1 MVLTTD
7 WRRDVCRL
15 IREADLADIKRHD
28 DVASYY
34 AVAQNKIVQAI
45 REYFL
50 HGTPMGRNEVE
61 HIVSMEL
68 QDVTKSWDRLQRLVD
83 SICSR
88 LAIEF

>member
-7 WRRDVCRL
+7 WRKDVCRL
-15 IREADLADIKRHD
+15 VREADLADIKRHD

-34 AVAQNKIVQAI
+34 ATAQNEIVQAI
-45 REYFL
+45 RSYFL
-50 HGTPMGRNEVE
+50 NGTPMGRNEVE
-61 HIVSMEL
+61 HIVCMAL
-68 QDVTKSWDRLQRLVD
+68 QNVTKSWDRLQRLVD